1 MIVVTLI
8 GIYLALLFILN
19 YMFRLSVSSSDSANA
34 HLPGCFRPWIFHLNI
49 GLNMLPSDSF
59 VSCLDYLLGY
69 STGAGL
75 ICNWLS
81 LRCLVPWINHLP
93 PVYWSTFWKSSLKWR
108 WVCKFDT
115 LENNFFIFFNTFYIY
130 LNASQYDKTFLYLF
144 LLKPYFHI
152 SNSVLFLYSIFI
164 LHICSLDTFYSLT
177 KLGRYVQTSHNCFL
191 KWGHVYLWNSSS

>member
-108 WVCKFDT
+108 WVVSLTHWRTTSSSFLIRFTYILMPHNMIKP
-115 LENNFFIFFNTFYIY
+115 FFIFFYWNLIFISLTVFYFCIVFSFYIY
-130 LNASQYDKTFLYLF
+130 V
-144 LLKPYFHI
+144 
-152 SNSVLFLYSIFI
+152 VLTLSIR
-164 LHICSLDTFYSLT
+164 SLSWEDTF
-177 KLGRYVQTSHNCFL
+177 KLRTIAF
-191 KWGHVYLWNSSS
+191 